1 MRTNIPLYMYARYGI
16 KTFLPN
22 NDEQLT
28 CGVYI
33 SVDDKLAENPCDNV
47 GVAHIYLLI
56 KYEDSTELQAN
67 GKKGASVRL
76 QRT

>member
-1 MRTNIPLYMYARYGI
+1 M
-16 KTFLPN
+16 
-22 NDEQLT
+22 
-28 CGVYI
+28 

-76 QRT
+76 QRA